1 MAGKPIVDR
10 KSAPEALKQR
20 LRFHPMR
27 IFLYLVLTA
36 ISSSFLFLS
45 ISYFLTTYGTD
56 FNNFKLPVIFHAN
69 TIILLVSGY
78 STLQIRK
85 AVTADDWKGYL
96 QALLVTIG
104 IGLVFTAF
112 QIWGWMDLQQQGVK
126 FTDIA
131 GTYLYVISGLHIA
144 HLLVGVVLLG
154 WFALR
159 GYDTYNDPVKKLLFE
174 SDPFSKMNVELLCT
188 YWHFVDLL
196 WLYLYVFFVLNIY
209 VL

>member
-1 MAGKPIVDR
+1 MAQKPTLSR
-10 KSAPEALKQR
+10 KNAPEALKQR

-78 STLQIRK
+78 STLQVRK
-85 AVTADDWKGYL
+85 AVMADDWQGYL

-104 IGLVFTAF
+104 IGMVFAAF
-112 QIWGWMDLQQQGVK
+112 QVWGWMDLQKQGVK

-131 GTYLYVISGLHIA
+131 GTYLYVISGLHMA
-144 HLLVGVVLLG
+144 HLLVGIALLG
-154 WFALR
+154 WFALT
-159 GYDTYNDPVKKLLFE
+159 GYDTYHDPVKKLLFE

-196 WLYLYVFFVLNIY
+196 WLYLYVFFVVCIY